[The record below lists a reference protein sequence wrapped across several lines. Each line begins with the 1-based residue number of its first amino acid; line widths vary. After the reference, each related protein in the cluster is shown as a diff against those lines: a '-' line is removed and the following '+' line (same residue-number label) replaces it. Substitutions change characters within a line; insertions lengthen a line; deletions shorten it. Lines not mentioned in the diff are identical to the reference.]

1 MVCIQREQVFFFNNQ
16 EKIGSYFGL
25 FLTLVYIFASL
36 GLFFYQIIFASQRK
50 ELKVYDTTIYG
61 QKMPSI
67 TINSNQLYFAF
78 GLEDP
83 NTSNK
88 FIDNS
93 IYVPKITFI
102 DKIKKNEELIT
113 VNQKNLEYEQC
124 KIVNFGKNYQH
135 LFIKDELNGSYCL
148 KDFDYNLTLAGGYKY
163 EKMSYIIIKIV
174 PCVNSTENNNS
185 CKPQEEIDYY
195 LTSGYFSIILKDI
208 GLNPSNYSFPAT
220 PTLQN
225 LFTTIDKR
233 INRNYILNFG
243 LTEVH
248 TDTGIFNEKT
258 NIKKYLKFRKDFQNF
273 QFRDEN
279 DNYSGKNIIL
289 VQLKLDDTIIVQK
302 RSYTKIT
309 DIFSRIGGYMQL
321 INTVFLLLSSL
332 INRLNSEIKIING
345 IFNFNLKQN
354 KIILKFQK
362 LKKSNTIV
370 NSKKNKYI
378 IFSPKKSDDNL
389 KSIEIEN
396 KSKNNLILKDNE
408 LGNIISG
415 LNIYGNKN
423 YLIENNGLKLNNNIN
438 QVENSKNNSIKSK
451 NDINLY
457 HHENIISFN
466 NVNLKKNNNDLFHKE
481 KNNLKDFNDHIYLNL
496 FDYFCSKRDSKK
508 YKLFNT
514 GNSFFRKR
522 MDIVHVFTIISII
535 EKILINHNYQDIF
548 SLYEEID

>member
-1 MVCIQREQVFFFNNQ
+1 MKQKLNYLYFGMYSKRTSFFFNNQ

-36 GLFFYQIIFASQRK
+36 GLFFYQIIIASQRK

-258 NIKKYLKFRKDFQNF
+258 NIKKYLKFRKDF
-273 QFRDEN
+273 
-279 DNYSGKNIIL
+279 
-289 VQLKLDDTIIVQK
+289 
-302 RSYTKIT
+302 
-309 DIFSRIGGYMQL
+309 
-321 INTVFLLLSSL
+321 
-332 INRLNSEIKIING
+332 
-345 IFNFNLKQN
+345 
-354 KIILKFQK
+354 
-362 LKKSNTIV
+362 
-370 NSKKNKYI
+370 
-378 IFSPKKSDDNL
+378 
-389 KSIEIEN
+389 
-396 KSKNNLILKDNE
+396 
-408 LGNIISG
+408 
-415 LNIYGNKN
+415 
-423 YLIENNGLKLNNNIN
+423 
-438 QVENSKNNSIKSK
+438 
-451 NDINLY
+451 
-457 HHENIISFN
+457 
-466 NVNLKKNNNDLFHKE
+466 
-481 KNNLKDFNDHIYLNL
+481 
-496 FDYFCSKRDSKK
+496 
-508 YKLFNT
+508 
-514 GNSFFRKR
+514 
-522 MDIVHVFTIISII
+522 
-535 EKILINHNYQDIF
+535 
-548 SLYEEID
+548 

>member
-1 MVCIQREQVFFFNNQ
+1 M
-16 EKIGSYFGL
+16 
-25 FLTLVYIFASL
+25 
-36 GLFFYQIIFASQRK
+36 
-50 ELKVYDTTIYG
+50 
-61 QKMPSI
+61 
-67 TINSNQLYFAF
+67 
-78 GLEDP
+78 
-83 NTSNK
+83 
-88 FIDNS
+88 
-93 IYVPKITFI
+93 
-102 DKIKKNEELIT
+102 
-113 VNQKNLEYEQC
+113 
-124 KIVNFGKNYQH
+124 
-135 LFIKDELNGSYCL
+135 
-148 KDFDYNLTLAGGYKY
+148 TLAGGYKY

-389 KSIEIEN
+389 KSIELE
-396 KSKNNLILKDNE
+396 
-408 LGNIISG
+408 II
-415 LNIYGNKN
+415 
-423 YLIENNGLKLNNNIN
+423 
-438 QVENSKNNSIKSK
+438 
-451 NDINLY
+451 
-457 HHENIISFN
+457 
-466 NVNLKKNNNDLFHKE
+466 
-481 KNNLKDFNDHIYLNL
+481 
-496 FDYFCSKRDSKK
+496 
-508 YKLFNT
+508 
-514 GNSFFRKR
+514 
-522 MDIVHVFTIISII
+522 
-535 EKILINHNYQDIF
+535 
-548 SLYEEID
+548 